1 MENLNEDDLKKMR
14 ITPLGKKHPVRAR
27 IEALKEN
34 EIIKIFRSE
43 LKWKNRTPSYFCNQ
57 TRKLTNKTFLV
68 YKLDDNKG
76 WVVKRVS

>member
-1 MENLNEDDLKKMR
+1 MQNLNEAELEKMR

-27 IEALKEN
+27 LEVLKEN

-57 TRKLTNKTFLV
+57 IHKLTAKTFLV
-68 YKLDDNKG
+68 YKWEDNKG